1 MNQKKIDGDKRRSQR
16 IIELY
21 DIFLNLFGHKNWW
34 PADTPFEVVV
44 GTILTQQTKWENVEK
59 AIRNLKDNGL
69 MDADSIARADLP
81 NLEGLVRCTGFYRQK
96 AKRLKDIST
105 FFHENPDIFEK
116 SVYELRDILLSQ
128 NGVGE
133 ETADS
138 IVLYAA
144 DKPKFVIDAYTKR
157 MCRCMGIEG
166 NYGDLQSLFEASIP
180 VDVPLYKEFHA
191 LIVEYGKQFCGKKR
205 CDDCVLIENNIN
217 RCIRPKCT

>member
-1 MNQKKIDGDKRRSQR
+1 MNQKIINSDKKVSQR

-21 DIFLNLFGHKNWW
+21 NKFLNLFGHKNWW

-44 GTILTQQTKWENVEK
+44 GAVLTQQTKWENVEK
-59 AIRNLKDNGL
+59 AIRNLKENEL
-69 MDADSIARADLP
+69 MAAETIARADLE
-81 NLEGLVRCTGFYRQK
+81 NLEGLVRCTGFFRQK
-96 AKRLKDIST
+96 AKRLKDISM
-105 FFHENPDIFEK
+105 FFYENPGMFDK
-116 SVYELRDILLSQ
+116 PVDELRDILLSQ

-157 MCRCMGIEG
+157 MCGCMGIEG
-166 NYGDLQSLFEASIP
+166 DYGELQWLFESSIP
-180 VDVPLYKEFHA
+180 RDVPLYKEFHA

-205 CDDCVLIENNIN
+205 CGECVLVGNKIYL
-217 RCIRPKCT
+217 

>member
-1 MNQKKIDGDKRRSQR
+1 MRAMHKTDLIGIYSKLLCQ
-16 IIELY
+16 
-21 DIFLNLFGHKNWW
+21 FGHKNWW

-44 GTILTQQTKWENVEK
+44 GAVLTQQTKWENVEK
-59 AIRNLKDNGL
+59 AIRNLKESGL
-69 MDADSIARADLP
+69 MAKEPLSRAGLET
-81 NLEGLVRCTGFYRQK
+81 LEGLVRCTGFYRQK
-96 AKRLKDIST
+96 ARRLKDVSL
-105 FFHENPDIFEK
+105 FFCENPGILDKPVE
-116 SVYELRDILLSQ
+116 ELRETLLSL

-166 NYGDLQSLFEASIP
+166 DYGTLQSLFESSIP
-180 VDVPLYKEFHA
+180 GDVPLYKEFHA

-205 CDDCVLIENNIN
+205 CSECVLLLW
-217 RCIRPKCT
+217 KGL

>member
-1 MNQKKIDGDKRRSQR
+1 M
-16 IIELY
+16 IEIYNL
-21 DIFLNLFGHKNWW
+21 FLNLFGHKNWW

-44 GTILTQQTKWENVEK
+44 GAVLTQQTRWENVEK
-59 AIRNLKDNGL
+59 AIRNLKEKEL
-69 MDADSIARADLP
+69 MAAEPLSRADLE

-96 AKRLKDIST
+96 AKRLKIIST
-105 FFHENPDIFEK
+105 FFYENPGIFNK
-116 SVYELRDILLSQ
+116 PVNELRDILLSL

-166 NYGDLQSLFEASIP
+166 DYGELQSLFEGSIP
-180 VDVPLYKEFHA
+180 QNVPLYKEFHA

-205 CDDCVLIENNIN
+205 CDECVLVENG
-217 RCIRPKCT
+217 KLQ

>member
-1 MNQKKIDGDKRRSQR
+1 MNSDKKRSQR

-21 DIFLNLFGHKNWW
+21 DIFLNLFGHKSWW

-59 AIRNLKDNGL
+59 AIRNLKDNEL
-69 MDADSIARADLP
+69 MSAELLARAELE

-96 AKRLKDIST
+96 AKRLKDISI
-105 FFHENPDIFEK
+105 FFYENPDILVRPVE
-116 SVYELRDILLSQ
+116 ELRKTLLDL
-128 NGVGE
+128 NGIGE

-144 DKPKFVIDAYTKR
+144 DKPRFVIDAYTKR
-157 MCRCMGIEG
+157 MCGCMGIEG
-166 NYGDLQSLFEASIP
+166 DYGELQSLFESSISQ
-180 VDVPLYKEFHA
+180 DVPLYKEFHA

-205 CDDCVLIENNIN
+205 CSKCVLVEND
-217 RCIRPKCT
+217 KM